1 MINTKSIRWIMV
13 VVVMFSSIAE
23 SAEERIVWQQGVDY
37 IAVKKLPGAR
47 SDKLSPTIPEVTV
60 KQMLAGLK
68 YEEEAN
74 VPDLLGYDHESAS
87 VFSASLAERLGQKVY
102 AQLVQL
108 SAGEVVTF
116 SVSEIAPQILGLGG
130 KPVTTSGTL
139 FYANGA
145 LQLIVG
151 ELRVNFKKRYIRAGY
166 PIQNGRYPTHAE
178 MATFRLETGNLNEM
192 SGAKWK
198 LLPGG
203 KVQQQVRPDWI
214 SVVVTARSTNDS
226 TVSGVFGV

>member
-1 MINTKSIRWIMV
+1 M
-13 VVVMFSSIAE
+13 
-23 SAEERIVWQQGVDY
+23 
-37 IAVKKLPGAR
+37 
-47 SDKLSPTIPEVTV
+47 
-60 KQMLAGLK
+60 
-68 YEEEAN
+68 
-74 VPDLLGYDHESAS
+74 
-87 VFSASLAERLGQKVY
+87 
-102 AQLVQL
+102 
-108 SAGEVVTF
+108 TF

-151 ELRVNFKKRYIRAGY
+151 ELRVNFKKRFIRAGY
-166 PIQNGRYPTHAE
+166 PIQNGRYPTLAE
-178 MATFRLETGNLNEM
+178 MAAFRLDTGNLNEM

-214 SVVVTARSTNDS
+214 SVNVSTTPATS
-226 TVSGVFGV
+226 V